1 MPSNIIDR
9 VKRHKEG
16 LGRRLIEVPEWP
28 DDDGESTKIYAQ
40 PITLY
45 EMRRWYKGI
54 TSDDIGILVDL
65 IIGKAEDVDGKKMF
79 TLEDKQPL
87 LRTAEFSVISRIA
100 GDIMD
105 HNDPDDIEKN

>member
-1 MPSNIIDR
+1 MPSKFIER
-9 VKRHKEG
+9 VRQHKEN
-16 LGRRLIEVPEWP
+16 LGVRVIDVPEWL
-28 DDDGESTKIYAQ
+28 DDNGEATKIYPQ

-45 EMRRWYKGI
+45 EMRKWYKGI
-54 TSDDIGILVDL
+54 TNDDIGILVDL
-65 IIGKAEDVDGKKMF
+65 VIGKAEDVDGKKMF
-79 TLEDKQPL
+79 TLEDRQPL